1 MFSVE
6 RGLVSPVELLSRI
19 EDYEII
25 KNNKKFEYYNIP
37 AAFDIEVSSF
47 REHEEKRACMYIW
60 MFGIN
65 NLVTYGRTW
74 EELDSFLKV
83 LSTVLGLDEN
93 RRLCVYVHNLS
104 YEFQFIRKRFDWNE
118 VFLLE
123 ERKPA
128 YCRTGGYEFRCSMK
142 LAGGKSLESVGKDL
156 QKYKVEK
163 KVGDLDYNKVRHS
176 ETPLTE
182 KELGYCENDIRVL
195 LSYIQEKIETDG
207 DITKIP
213 LTNTGYV
220 RNYCRKAC
228 FKSWR
233 KYKTL
238 MKNLEVAP
246 DEYGQLKRAFQGGF
260 THANAKYVGKVIE
273 YVASFDLTSSYPTVM
288 VLEKFPMSRGKH
300 IGSVTDVEQLLQL
313 METKCCM
320 FNLEVTN
327 LRPRLFQDNPISAS
341 KCQILERHIE
351 NNGRVVFADR
361 LKITCTEQDLYIYAQ
376 FYDWD
381 EWEITDMVVYD
392 KAYLPRNF
400 VKSILKLYKDKT
412 QLKGLV
418 DQTVNY
424 MISKNMIN
432 AAYGMIVTDINRKE
446 FDYVDDAFITSAPNL
461 ESNIEKYNKSMKR
474 FLYYPWGVWVTAYA
488 RANLFSAIIEL
499 GDDYIYSDT
508 DSVKFTNYEK
518 HLDYFKNYGEIIMEK
533 ISDASTFH
541 RISVDEFSPQN
552 KSGKKVTIGLWDF
565 EGVYDKFKTLG
576 AKRYLVQKD
585 GKFSLTVAGVN
596 KKSACK
602 YLEETGDPF
611 KFFTKD
617 LVIPADYS
625 KRNVLTYIDDE
636 TSGLVCD
643 YNGVVLPYREMSSI
657 HMEST
662 EYSFSLSDQFIRFLK
677 GVQDFSE

>member
-19 EDYEII
+19 EDYEVV

-65 NLVTYGRTW
+65 SLVTYGRTW

-156 QKYKVEK
+156 HKYKVEK

-260 THANAKYVGKVIE
+260 THANAEYVGKVIE
-273 YVASFDLTSSYPTVM
+273 NVASFDLTSSYPTVM

-446 FDYVDDAFITSAPNL
+446 FDYVDDAFTTSAPNL

>member
-19 EDYEII
+19 EDYEVI

-104 YEFQFIRKRFDWNE
+104 YEFQFIRKRFNWNE

-233 KYKTL
+233 RYKTL
-238 MKNLEVAP
+238 MKNLEVEP
-246 DEYGQLKRAFQGGF
+246 EEYGQLKRAFQGGF

-273 YVASFDLTSSYPTVM
+273 NVASFDLTSSYPTVM

>member
-1 MFSVE
+1 MFCVE

-19 EDYEII
+19 EDYDIV

-47 REHEEKRACMYIW
+47 RENEEKRACMYIW

-74 EELDSFLKV
+74 EELHSFLTV
-83 LSTVLGLDEN
+83 LSTVLGLNDN

-142 LAGGKSLESVGKDL
+142 LAGGKSLEAVGKDL

-228 FKSWR
+228 FKTWKR
-233 KYKTL
+233 YKTL
-238 MKNLEVAP
+238 MSALEIEP

-260 THANAKYVGKVIE
+260 THANAKYVGKVLE
-273 YVASFDLTSSYPTVM
+273 HVASMDLTSSYPTVM
-288 VLEKFPMSRGKH
+288 VLEKFPMSRGKK
-300 IGSVTDVEQLLQL
+300 IGTVDNVEKLVQLL
-313 METKCCM
+313 ETKCCM

-341 KCQILERHIE
+341 KCQILERHVE

-381 EWEITDMVVYD
+381 EWEITDMVVYE
-392 KAYLPRNF
+392 KAYLPKNF

-432 AAYGMIVTDINRKE
+432 AAYGMIVTDINRKD
-446 FDYVDDAFITSAPNL
+446 FDYVDDVFVTNAPNL
-461 ESNIEKYNKSMKR
+461 ESNISKYNKSVKR

-499 GDDYIYSDT
+499 GNDYIYSDT
-508 DSVKFTNYEK
+508 DSVKFINYEK
-518 HLDYFKNYGEIIMEK
+518 HMKYFEDYGEMIMQK
-533 ISDASTFH
+533 ISDAATFH
-541 RISVDEFSPQN
+541 RISDDEFSPQN
-552 KSGKKVTIGLWDF
+552 KNGKKITIGLWDF

-576 AKRYLVQKD
+576 AKRYLTQKD

-602 YLEETGDPF
+602 YLEESGDPF

-617 LVIPADYS
+617 LIIPADYS

-636 TSGLVCD
+636 TNGLVCD
-643 YNGVVLPYREMSSI
+643 YNEVVLPYHEMSSI

-662 EYSFSLSDQFIRFLK
+662 EYSFSMSDQFIKYLK

>member
-176 ETPLTE
+176 ETPITE

-233 KYKTL
+233 RYKTL

-273 YVASFDLTSSYPTVM
+273 NVASFDLVSSYPTVM

-381 EWEITDMVVYD
+381 EWEITDMVVYE
-392 KAYLPRNF
+392 KAYLPRSF

-461 ESNIEKYNKSMKR
+461 ESNIDKYNKSIKR

-518 HLDYFKNYGEIIMEK
+518 HLDYFKKYGEIIMEK

-541 RISVDEFSPQN
+541 RISIDEFSPQN
-552 KSGKKVTIGLWDF
+552 KNGKKVTIGLWDF
-565 EGVYDKFKTLG
+565 EEVYDKFKTLG

-585 GKFSLTVAGVN
+585 GKFYLTAAGVN

-617 LVIPADYS
+617 LIIPADYS

-636 TSGLVCD
+636 TNGLVCD

-662 EYSFSLSDQFIRFLK
+662 EYSFSMSNYFIKFLK

>member
-6 RGLVSPVELLSRI
+6 RGLISPVELLSRI
-19 EDYEII
+19 EDYEVI

-163 KVGDLDYNKVRHS
+163 KVGDLDYDKVRHS

-233 KYKTL
+233 RYKTL
-238 MKNLEVAP
+238 MKNLEVEP

-273 YVASFDLTSSYPTVM
+273 NVASFDLTSSYPTVM
-288 VLEKFPMSRGKH
+288 VLEKFPMSKGRH

-518 HLDYFKNYGEIIMEK
+518 HLDYFKNYGETIMEK

-552 KSGKKVTIGLWDF
+552 KNGKKVTIGLWDF

-662 EYSFSLSDQFIRFLK
+662 EYSFSLSDQFIKFLK

>member
-233 KYKTL
+233 RYKTL
-238 MKNLEVAP
+238 MKNLEVEP

-273 YVASFDLTSSYPTVM
+273 NVASFDLTSSYPTVM

-518 HLDYFKNYGEIIMEK
+518 HLDYFKKYGETIMEK
-533 ISDASTFH
+533 ISDASAFH

-636 TSGLVCD
+636 TNGLVCD

>member
-19 EDYEII
+19 EDYEVI

-93 RRLCVYVHNLS
+93 RRLCVYIHNLS

-233 KYKTL
+233 RYKTL
-238 MKNLEVAP
+238 MKNLEVEP

-273 YVASFDLTSSYPTVM
+273 NVASFDLTSSYPTVM

>member
-19 EDYEII
+19 EDYEVI

-233 KYKTL
+233 RYKTL
-238 MKNLEVAP
+238 MKNLEVEP

-273 YVASFDLTSSYPTVM
+273 NVASFDLTSSYPTVM

-381 EWEITDMVVYD
+381 EWEITDMIVYD

-518 HLDYFKNYGEIIMEK
+518 HLEYFKNYGEIIMEK

-625 KRNVLTYIDDE
+625 KRNVLTYIDNE

-662 EYSFSLSDQFIRFLK
+662 EYSFSLSDQFIKFLK

>member
-19 EDYEII
+19 EDYEVI

-233 KYKTL
+233 RYKTL
-238 MKNLEVAP
+238 MKNLEVEP

-273 YVASFDLTSSYPTVM
+273 NVASFDLTSSYPTVM

-446 FDYVDDAFITSAPNL
+446 FDYIDDAFITSAPNL

-565 EGVYDKFKTLG
+565 EGGYDKFKTLG

-662 EYSFSLSDQFIRFLK
+662 EYSFSLSDQFIKFLK

>member
-6 RGLVSPVELLSRI
+6 RGLISPVELLSRI
-19 EDYEII
+19 EDYEIV
-25 KNNKKFEYYNIP
+25 KNNKKVEYYNIP

-65 NLVTYGRTW
+65 NLVAYGRTW
-74 EELDSFLKV
+74 EELDLFLKV

-163 KVGDLDYNKVRHS
+163 MVGFLDYRKVRHS

-182 KELGYCENDIRVL
+182 KELAYCENDIRVL

-233 KYKTL
+233 RYKTL
-238 MKNLEVAP
+238 MKNLEVTP

-273 YVASFDLTSSYPTVM
+273 NVASFDLTSSYPTVM

-508 DSVKFTNYEK
+508 DSVKFINYEK
-518 HLDYFKNYGEIIMEK
+518 HLDYFKNYGEMIMEK
-533 ISDASTFH
+533 ISDASAFH

-662 EYSFSLSDQFIRFLK
+662 EYSFSLSDQFIKFLK

>member
-6 RGLVSPVELLSRI
+6 RGLISPVELLSRI
-19 EDYEII
+19 EDYEVI

-83 LSTVLGLDEN
+83 LSTVLGLDDN

-228 FKSWR
+228 FKSWGR
-233 KYKTL
+233 YKTL

-273 YVASFDLTSSYPTVM
+273 NVASFDLTSSYPTVM

-300 IGSVTDVEQLLQL
+300 IGTVTDVEQLLQL

-320 FNLEVTN
+320 FNLEVMN

-518 HLDYFKNYGEIIMEK
+518 HLDYFKNYGETIMEK

-643 YNGVVLPYREMSSI
+643 YNGVVLQYREMSSI

>member
-6 RGLVSPVELLSRI
+6 RGLISPVELLSRI
-19 EDYEII
+19 EDYEVI

-233 KYKTL
+233 RYKTL
-238 MKNLEVAP
+238 MKNLEVEP

-273 YVASFDLTSSYPTVM
+273 NVASFDLTSSYPTVM

-662 EYSFSLSDQFIRFLK
+662 EYSFSLSDQFIKFLK

>member
-19 EDYEII
+19 EDYEVI

-37 AAFDIEVSSF
+37 SAFDIEVSSF

-104 YEFQFIRKRFDWNE
+104 YEFQFIRKRFKWNE

-233 KYKTL
+233 RYKTL
-238 MKNLEVAP
+238 MKNLEVEP

-273 YVASFDLTSSYPTVM
+273 NVASFDLTSSYPTVM

-320 FNLEVTN
+320 FDLEVTN

-508 DSVKFTNYEK
+508 DSVKFINYEK
-518 HLDYFKNYGEIIMEK
+518 HLDYFKNYSEMIMEK

-552 KSGKKVTIGLWDF
+552 KSGKKVTIGMWDF

-636 TSGLVCD
+636 TNGLVCD

>member
-19 EDYEII
+19 EDYEVI

-233 KYKTL
+233 RYKTL
-238 MKNLEVAP
+238 MKNLEVEP

-273 YVASFDLTSSYPTVM
+273 NVASFDLTSSYPTVM

-662 EYSFSLSDQFIRFLK
+662 EYSFSLSDQFIKFLK

>member
-6 RGLVSPVELLSRI
+6 RGLISPVELLSRI
-19 EDYEII
+19 EDYEVI

-233 KYKTL
+233 RYKTL
-238 MKNLEVAP
+238 MKNLEVEP

-273 YVASFDLTSSYPTVM
+273 NVASFDLTSSYPTVM

-643 YNGVVLPYREMSSI
+643 YNGVVVPYREMSSI

-662 EYSFSLSDQFIRFLK
+662 EYSFSLSDQFIKFLK

>member
-19 EDYEII
+19 EDYEVI

-233 KYKTL
+233 RYKTL

-273 YVASFDLTSSYPTVM
+273 NVASFDLTSSYPTVM

>member
-19 EDYEII
+19 EDYEVI

-233 KYKTL
+233 RYKTL

-273 YVASFDLTSSYPTVM
+273 NVASFDLTSSYPTVM

-351 NNGRVVFADR
+351 NNGRVVFAAR

>member
-233 KYKTL
+233 RYKTL

-273 YVASFDLTSSYPTVM
+273 NVASFDLTSSYPTVM

-300 IGSVTDVEQLLQL
+300 IGSITDVEQLLQL

-518 HLDYFKNYGEIIMEK
+518 HLDYFKNYGETIMEK

-643 YNGVVLPYREMSSI
+643 YNGVVLPYKEMSSI

-662 EYSFSLSDQFIRFLK
+662 EYSFSLSDQFIKYLK

>member
-19 EDYEII
+19 EDYEVI

-195 LSYIQEKIETDG
+195 LSYIQEKIEMDG

-233 KYKTL
+233 RYKTL
-238 MKNLEVAP
+238 MKNLEVEP

-273 YVASFDLTSSYPTVM
+273 NVASFDLTSSYPTVM
-288 VLEKFPMSRGKH
+288 VLEKFPMSKGKH

-446 FDYVDDAFITSAPNL
+446 FDYVNDSFITSAPNL

-508 DSVKFTNYEK
+508 DSVKFINYEK
-518 HLDYFKNYGEIIMEK
+518 HLDYFKKYGEIIMEK

>member
-1 MFSVE
+1 MFCVE

-19 EDYEII
+19 ENYDIV

-74 EELDSFLKV
+74 EELHSFLTV
-83 LSTVLGLDEN
+83 LSTVLGLNDN
-93 RRLCVYVHNLS
+93 RRLCVYIHNLS

-142 LAGGKSLESVGKDL
+142 LAGGKSLEAVGKDL

-176 ETPLTE
+176 KTPITE
-182 KELGYCENDIRVL
+182 KELGYCENDVRVI

-228 FKSWR
+228 FKTWKR
-233 KYKTL
+233 YKTL
-238 MKNLEVAP
+238 MSALEIEP

-260 THANAKYVGKVIE
+260 THANAKYVGKVLDN
-273 YVASFDLTSSYPTVM
+273 VASMDLTSSYPTVM
-288 VLEKFPMSRGKH
+288 VLEKFPMSRGKK
-300 IGSVTDVEQLLQL
+300 IGTVDNVEKLVQLL
-313 METKCCM
+313 ETKCCM

-341 KCQILERHIE
+341 KCQILERHVE

-381 EWEITDMVVYD
+381 EWEITDMVVYE
-392 KAYLPRNF
+392 KAYLPKNF

-412 QLKGLV
+412 KLKGLV
-418 DQTVNY
+418 DQMVNY

-432 AAYGMIVTDINRKE
+432 AAYGMIVTDINRKD
-446 FDYVDDAFITSAPNL
+446 FDYVDDVFVTNAPNL
-461 ESNIEKYNKSMKR
+461 ESNISKYNKSVKR

-508 DSVKFTNYEK
+508 DSVKFINYEK
-518 HLDYFKNYGEIIMEK
+518 HMKYFEEYGEMIMQK
-533 ISDASTFH
+533 ISDAATFH
-541 RISVDEFSPQN
+541 RISDDEFSPQN
-552 KSGKKVTIGLWDF
+552 KNGKKITIGLWDF

-576 AKRYLVQKD
+576 AKRYLTQKD

-596 KKSACK
+596 KKSACR
-602 YLEETGDPF
+602 YLEESGDPF

-617 LVIPADYS
+617 LIIPADYS

-636 TSGLVCD
+636 TNGLVCD
-643 YNGVVLPYREMSSI
+643 YNGVVLPYHEMSSV

-662 EYSFSLSDQFIRFLK
+662 EYSFSMSDQFVKYLK

>member
-19 EDYEII
+19 EDYEVI

-233 KYKTL
+233 RYKTL
-238 MKNLEVAP
+238 MKNLEVEP

-273 YVASFDLTSSYPTVM
+273 NVASFDLTSSYPTVM

-300 IGSVTDVEQLLQL
+300 IGSVTNVEQLLQL

-662 EYSFSLSDQFIRFLK
+662 EYSFSLSDQFIKFLK

>member
-19 EDYEII
+19 EDYEVI

-233 KYKTL
+233 RYKTL
-238 MKNLEVAP
+238 MKNLEVEP
-246 DEYGQLKRAFQGGF
+246 EEYGQLKRAFQGGF

-273 YVASFDLTSSYPTVM
+273 NVASFDLTSSYPTVM

-300 IGSVTDVEQLLQL
+300 IGSVTDVDQLLQL

-446 FDYVDDAFITSAPNL
+446 FDYVDDSFITSAPNL

-596 KKSACK
+596 KNSACK

>member
-19 EDYEII
+19 EDYEVI

-83 LSTVLGLDEN
+83 LSTVLGLDDN

-238 MKNLEVAP
+238 MKNLEVEP

-273 YVASFDLTSSYPTVM
+273 NVASFDLTSSYPTVM

>member
-19 EDYEII
+19 EDYEVI

-233 KYKTL
+233 RYKTL
-238 MKNLEVAP
+238 MKNLEVEP

-273 YVASFDLTSSYPTVM
+273 NVASFDLTSSYPTVM

-446 FDYVDDAFITSAPNL
+446 FDYIDDAFITSAPNL

-662 EYSFSLSDQFIRFLK
+662 EYSFSLSDQFIKFLK

>member
-233 KYKTL
+233 RYKTL

-273 YVASFDLTSSYPTVM
+273 NVASFDLTSSYPTVM

-300 IGSVTDVEQLLQL
+300 IGSITDVEQLLQL

-518 HLDYFKNYGEIIMEK
+518 HLDYFKNYGETIMEK

-643 YNGVVLPYREMSSI
+643 YNGVVLPYKEMSSI

-662 EYSFSLSDQFIRFLK
+662 EYSFSLSDQFIKFLK

>member
-6 RGLVSPVELLSRI
+6 RGLISPVELLSRI
-19 EDYEII
+19 EDYEVI
-25 KNNKKFEYYNIP
+25 KNNKNFEYYNIP

-233 KYKTL
+233 RYKTL
-238 MKNLEVAP
+238 MKNLEVEP
-246 DEYGQLKRAFQGGF
+246 EEYGQLKRAFQGGF

-273 YVASFDLTSSYPTVM
+273 NVASFDLTSSYPTVM

-300 IGSVTDVEQLLQL
+300 IGSVTDVDQLLQL

-446 FDYVDDAFITSAPNL
+446 FDYIDDAFITSAPNL

>member
-19 EDYEII
+19 EDYEVI

-233 KYKTL
+233 RYKTL
-238 MKNLEVAP
+238 MKNLEVEP

-273 YVASFDLTSSYPTVM
+273 NVASFDLTSSYPTVM

-381 EWEITDMVVYD
+381 EWEITDMIVYD

>member
-25 KNNKKFEYYNIP
+25 KNNKKFEYYNVP

-233 KYKTL
+233 RYKTL
-238 MKNLEVAP
+238 MKNLEVEP

-273 YVASFDLTSSYPTVM
+273 NVASFDLTSSYPTVM

-300 IGSVTDVEQLLQL
+300 IGSVTDVNQLLQL

-518 HLDYFKNYGEIIMEK
+518 HLEYFKNYGEIIMEK

-541 RISVDEFSPQN
+541 RISLDEFSPQN

>member
-6 RGLVSPVELLSRI
+6 RGLISPVELLSRI
-19 EDYEII
+19 EDYEVI

-93 RRLCVYVHNLS
+93 RRLCVYIHNLS
-104 YEFQFIRKRFDWNE
+104 YEFQFIRKRFEWNE

-238 MKNLEVAP
+238 MKNLEVEP
-246 DEYGQLKRAFQGGF
+246 DEYSQLKRAFQGGF

-273 YVASFDLTSSYPTVM
+273 NVASFDLTSSYPTVM

-327 LRPRLFQDNPISAS
+327 LRPRIFQDNPISAS

-381 EWEITDMVVYD
+381 EWEITDMIVYD

-461 ESNIEKYNKSMKR
+461 ETNIEKYNKSMKR

-518 HLDYFKNYGEIIMEK
+518 HLDYFKKYGEIIMEK

-541 RISVDEFSPQN
+541 RISIDEFSPQN

>member
-19 EDYEII
+19 EDYEVI

-233 KYKTL
+233 RYKTL

-273 YVASFDLTSSYPTVM
+273 NVASFDLTSSYPTVM

-518 HLDYFKNYGEIIMEK
+518 HMDYFKNYGETIMEK

>member
-19 EDYEII
+19 EDYEVI

-233 KYKTL
+233 RYKTL
-238 MKNLEVAP
+238 MKNLEVEP

-273 YVASFDLTSSYPTVM
+273 NVASFDLTSSYPTVM

>member
-19 EDYEII
+19 EDYEVI

-233 KYKTL
+233 RYKTL
-238 MKNLEVAP
+238 MKNLEVEP

-273 YVASFDLTSSYPTVM
+273 NVASFDLTSSYPTVM
-288 VLEKFPMSRGKH
+288 VLEKFPMSRGRH
-300 IGSVTDVEQLLQL
+300 VGSVTDVEQLLQL

-508 DSVKFTNYEK
+508 DSVKFINYEK
-518 HLDYFKNYGEIIMEK
+518 HLDYFKNYGEMIMEK

-636 TSGLVCD
+636 TNGLVCD

>member
-19 EDYEII
+19 EDYEVI

-195 LSYIQEKIETDG
+195 LSYIQEQIETDG

-233 KYKTL
+233 RYKTL
-238 MKNLEVAP
+238 MKNLEVEP

-273 YVASFDLTSSYPTVM
+273 NVASFDLISSYPTVM

-488 RANLFSAIIEL
+488 RSNLFSAIIEL

-662 EYSFSLSDQFIRFLK
+662 EYSFSLSDQFIKFLK

>member
-19 EDYEII
+19 EDYEVI

-238 MKNLEVAP
+238 MKNLEVEP

-273 YVASFDLTSSYPTVM
+273 NVASFDLTSSYPTVM

-300 IGSVTDVEQLLQL
+300 IGSVTDVEQLIQL

-446 FDYVDDAFITSAPNL
+446 FDYVDDAFITSSPNL

-662 EYSFSLSDQFIRFLK
+662 EYSFSLSDQFIKFLK

>member
-19 EDYEII
+19 EDYEVI

-233 KYKTL
+233 RYKTL

-273 YVASFDLTSSYPTVM
+273 NVASFDLTSSYPTVM

-446 FDYVDDAFITSAPNL
+446 FDYVDDAFITNAPNL

>member
-156 QKYKVEK
+156 QKSKVEK

-273 YVASFDLTSSYPTVM
+273 NVASFDLTSSYPTVM